1 MYTFHQILGNPSKD
15 PWNLLYDYDST
26 PIAKKKSDN
35 ESELS
40 YEIEVPGVPPDK
52 LKLKVEGQKII
63 LNCPRGNYHIAI
75 PSGANVDT
83 ENTKAK
89 LKYGILTVTLL
100 KKKSPYVEISVE
112 SD

>member
-1 MYTFHQILGNPSKD
+1 MYSVCYHPFNSLEELFFAG
-15 PWNLLYDYDST
+15 DYDGG
-26 PIAKKKSDN
+26 PKAKKKSDN

-52 LKLKVEGQKII
+52 LRLKVENQKII
-63 LNCPRGNYHIAI
+63 LNCPNGNYHITL
-75 PSGANVDT
+75 PPGANVDP
-83 ENTKAK
+83 ESAKAK